1 MSAPTATAPV
11 VPDDAISVQHDP
23 VAPTAVTSTSP
34 VDAGDPSILGLPIFA
49 AASIALGLTLVGLVS
64 DAAAGTPIAIIFAAT
79 GIGLLISTVWAIRVG
94 QTMVASV
101 FGLFAGFWL
110 SYAALVLGLTHN
122 WYLVP
127 PADIADTQLVF
138 QITWAVVFAALTFAS
153 VRLPSG
159 FTLVFGLVVLSLVLL
174 IIGNLTT
181 STFPVRLAGITAL
194 AFAGVGVY
202 LFLAAASAAT
212 GGRPYSIG
220 RPLAR

>member
-1 MSAPTATAPV
+1 MSAPTAPASV

-23 VAPTAVTSTSP
+23 VAVTVVSSTSP
-34 VDAGDPSILGLPIFA
+34 IDAGDPSILGLPIFA

-127 PADIADTQLVF
+127 PGDVADTQLIF
-138 QITWAVVFAALTFAS
+138 QITWAVVFGALTFAS

>member
-1 MSAPTATAPV
+1 MSAPTTTAPV
-11 VPDDAISVQHDP
+11 VPDDAVSNHHDP
-23 VAPTAVTSTSP
+23 APARIAQTSP
-34 VDAGDPSILGLPIFA
+34 LDAGDPSILGLPIFA
-49 AASIALGLTLVGLVS
+49 AGSIALGLTLIGLVS
-64 DAAAGTPIAIIFAAT
+64 DAAAGTPVAIIFAAT

-127 PADIADTQLVF
+127 AGDLADTQLIF
-138 QITWAVVFAALTFAS
+138 QITWAVVFGALTVAS

-159 FTLVFGLVVLSLVLL
+159 FTLVFGLVVLALLLL
-174 IIGNLTT
+174 IVGNLTT
-181 STFPVRLAGITAL
+181 STFPVRLAGIVSL
-194 AFAGVGVY
+194 VFAGVGVY
-202 LFLAAASAAT
+202 LFLAAAQTAT